1 MRFRRSP
8 SVDRRIHA
16 KIRVPPPDY
25 RLMFKLKDSV
35 TTLSLLVSVASIVLA
50 FDGRIALASFLVF
63 VAWGFDALDG
73 LVARLTNTR
82 NQFGAQFDDLA
93 DHVAYT
99 LAPGFLAF
107 AALRPY
113 QFWAA
118 AAAGFA
124 TILLGTVR
132 LARANTLA
140 LRYPGYWI
148 GIPRPASGFVIV
160 LLLNARLLAGE
171 QWVWL
176 QAAAVILVAAGG
188 LTRWPY
194 KNHKGRLRSLER
206 AFPIVGVAS
215 SLASYPAGWM
225 WDVGL
230 FWCAAYLLAPW
241 VAVSPAERRAIA
253 LALEHGTAGGAP

>member
-1 MRFRRSP
+1 
-8 SVDRRIHA
+8 
-16 KIRVPPPDY
+16 
-25 RLMFKLKDSV
+25 MFKLKDSV

-107 AALRPY
+107 AALRPF

-124 TILLGTVR
+124 TILLGTIR

-148 GIPRPASGFVIV
+148 GIPRPVSGFVIV

-171 QWVWL
+171 QWAWA

-194 KNHKGRLRSLER
+194 KNHKGRLRSIER
-206 AFPIVGVAS
+206 AFPIVAIAS
-215 SLASYPAGWM
+215 SLAAYPAGWM
-225 WDVGL
+225 WDLGL
-230 FWCAAYLLAPW
+230 FWAVLYLVSPW
-241 VAVSPAERRAIA
+241 VIVPAGTRRAIN
-253 LALEHGTAGGAP
+253 LATTGAPGGEPAVLAD